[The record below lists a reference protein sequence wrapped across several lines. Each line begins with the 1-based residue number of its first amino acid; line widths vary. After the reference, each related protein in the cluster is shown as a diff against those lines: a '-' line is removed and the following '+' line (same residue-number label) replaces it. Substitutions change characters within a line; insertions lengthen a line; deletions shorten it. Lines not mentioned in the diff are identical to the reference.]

1 MDIKFIILLFSMI
14 ALASSYGKCPK
25 DLCICNLDGKG
36 RFQTICS
43 KRHMSDIPIDQL
55 QETIEVLII
64 RGPREY
70 LKIGPIFRRFI
81 DLEELRITDSNIP
94 SIGDNTLWGV
104 SSLRILGKH
113 SSDDI
118 EISYNKIK

>member
-1 MDIKFIILLFSMI
+1 
-14 ALASSYGKCPK
+14 
-25 DLCICNLDGKG
+25 
-36 RFQTICS
+36 
-43 KRHMSDIPIDQL
+43 MSDIPIDQL

>member
-1 MDIKFIILLFSMI
+1 MDLNFIILLFSMT
-14 ALASSYGKCPK
+14 AVVSSYWKCPK
-25 DLCICNLDGKG
+25 DICICNLDERG
-36 RFQTICS
+36 RIQTICS

-70 LKIGPIFRRFI
+70 LKIGPIFRRFKE
-81 DLEELRITDSNIP
+81 LEELRITDSNIP

-104 SSLRILGKH
+104 SSLRILGIRFTI
-113 SSDDI
+113 DI
-118 EISYNKIK
+118 KVSYNKI